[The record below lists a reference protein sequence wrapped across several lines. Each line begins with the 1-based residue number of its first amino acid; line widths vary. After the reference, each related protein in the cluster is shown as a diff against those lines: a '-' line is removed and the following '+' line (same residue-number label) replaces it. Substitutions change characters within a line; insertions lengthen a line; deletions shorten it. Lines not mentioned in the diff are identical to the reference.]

1 MDEEE
6 KKKIVDILK
15 NDINLNRVFNWIQCS
30 KNHFKKR
37 NDRHL
42 GSEIRE
48 SFFVSENVKY
58 IDEEGA
64 DLLHKTIGKMEVKS
78 SFKDGYLFTKLA
90 NPRKKVKTIILK
102 NTNSK
107 KIIEAYTNK
116 SILII
121 CCERHCISV
130 VFFEDLIKN
139 KLIDTTK
146 PGQVLAKNIPESL
159 FYKLI
164 THEQFISYVNE
175 FDGEQKLIDFKKNLK
190 DDFESQ
196 YEESKKNNDLTQPEE
211 KNKMNTPIEKK
222 DYTLKKSDELYF
234 LLIERDIHKRDV
246 DKLYI
251 KDIAKIFKTKEKP
264 CYNYIKELENSNKIT
279 CKEKDRLGRK
289 RFEINK
295 EHPVYSKYLEY
306 KENESIESS
315 ENNQLEL
322 FEDENYS
329 DCKVDNIDKKLSNNT
344 AIIKSKD
351 KKPVGVDDDFF
362 SKVWDSKEISR
373 EMKIKITNS
382 VL

>member
-1 MDEEE
+1 MDEEK

-15 NDINLNRVFNWIQCS
+15 KDIDLNRVFNWIECS
-30 KNHFKKR
+30 KNHFNKR

-48 SFFVSENVKY
+48 SFFVNENVKY

-78 SFKDGYLFTKLA
+78 CIQDGYLFTPLG

-107 KIIEAYTNK
+107 KITEAYTNK

-121 CCERHCISV
+121 CCERRCISV

-164 THEQFISYVNE
+164 TNEQFISYVNE
-175 FDGEQKLIDFKKNLK
+175 YDGEQKFVEFKKNIK
-190 DDFESQ
+190 NDFETQ
-196 YEESKKNNDLTQPEE
+196 YEEGKKNNDLTQSEE
-211 KNKMNTPIEKK
+211 KNKINTPIEKR
-222 DYTLKKSDELYF
+222 DYTLKKSIELYVK
-234 LLIERDIHKRDV
+234 LIKRDIHKRDV

-251 KDIAKIFKTKEKP
+251 KDIAKIFDIKEKP
-264 CYNYIKELENSNKIT
+264 CYNYIKELENSKKIT

-295 EHPVYSKYLEY
+295 EHLAYLKY
-306 KENESIESS
+306 KES
-315 ENNQLEL
+315 NQLEL
-322 FEDENYS
+322 FKDENYS
-329 DCKVDNIDKKLSNNT
+329 DCKVDNIIDKTNNT
-344 AIIKSKD
+344 DIIKSKD
-351 KKPVGVDDDFF
+351 KNPIGIIIDKDKFI
-362 SKVWDSKEISR
+362 SKIWDSEKITE
-373 EMKIKITNS
+373 ETKMKITS
-382 VL
+382 AMV